1 MDIQPPEPIDD
12 GNAKTQVKGN
22 VDEPLPEVLPPLPFS
37 VSNTYQTL
45 AIDQPRSLGSPA
57 AAQLVAA
64 HIAAQERRETSA
76 QNAIRAARDKLDEA
90 NTKISRLETENGVLR
105 SQLHTEDRFIHLRG
119 MMNLLGGVL
128 IGVGV
133 DLYKNGAPS
142 ERLGIALALAGLA
155 LMSAASWVRLN
166 KKIDSQ

>member
-22 VDEPLPEVLPPLPFS
+22 VNDPLPEVLPALPVS
-37 VSNTYQTL
+37 VAHTYQTL

-57 AAQLVAA
+57 VAQLIAT
-64 HIAAQERRETSA
+64 HIAVQERRETSA
-76 QNAIRAARDKLDEA
+76 QNDVRAARDKLDEA
-90 NTKISRLETENGVLR
+90 TAKISRLETENGVLR

-119 MMNLLGGVL
+119 VMNLLGGVL

-133 DLYKNGAPS
+133 DLYKNGAPN
-142 ERLGIALALAGLA
+142 ERLGIALALAGLG

-166 KKIDSQ
+166 KKIGSE